1 MTAMKMKRRKMSL
14 LCWRFQKTN
23 NLNQKLPRSEN
34 HSIAVQHKGS
44 KAVDEPGVLVSK
56 GRAISLIDDEIMD
69 SPSTIRSSTSRRSLH
84 RKPPSLSRYQSKPIT
99 KHYEV
104 NNQILKA
111 FDTNYEQKY
120 YDVAYALGLQ
130 FVETALLEIPKHG
143 YFYSQRHER
152 DRMQS
157 ALNAVR
163 VTQILQEL
171 ETSVQIPPAAR
182 FRVERLALLALEQ
195 VEQASNDQACTVLES
210 AKSFELLRA
219 QTEAELKQQDQK
231 DSSWAC
237 EPFLALAESL
247 SGLALNPCC
256 DRQQPTQQSASAS
269 QAAPLK
275 KRLSLIEDD
284 FVPPKSVPPPQKPP
298 SPSSRIKLV
307 PESPVASIIRLNSD
321 SPTGSQ
327 IRLIPESPTRRLNSE
342 SPTGS
347 QIRLNPESS
356 SSDLRIR
363 LNSEESSPTTNTI
376 RLSSVREQK
385 LKPPGLERSK
395 QSAASIESTESDLE
409 RALFLSGLEISL
421 LDVPPPL
428 LPEPA
433 VSISLIELQRTK
445 SQESSFGM
453 GKSQLLQFQT
463 LCSLYHEDFDASI
476 REGRIRITFINTY
489 QGRMVA
495 STNGCT
501 IIAPL
506 LCMHHLIE
514 TDGPLPYSGIPDFDI
529 EQAIDKETPVIL
541 TELRQELGLLEH
553 AFLIPSDAHHYLIQ
567 NGQLSDKQFLT
578 VLGGNVLDD
587 SHLQAFVDALRDDEH
602 KYKKM
607 AATFY
612 FHEHVISILQVR
624 RSSTVTWY
632 DVIDSL
638 PSKEFLKRP
647 EESMQELH
655 TRYGLSLSEEELFQT
670 SLRRTARIRCTNADA
685 LTTCLRWYACSKFTD
700 DNIKYIDQYTWDEK
714 SCDFDPR
721 VFQGFVW
728 IDHPQ

>member
-1 MTAMKMKRRKMSL
+1 
-14 LCWRFQKTN
+14 
-23 NLNQKLPRSEN
+23 
-34 HSIAVQHKGS
+34 
-44 KAVDEPGVLVSK
+44 
-56 GRAISLIDDEIMD
+56 MD

-111 FDTNYEQKY
+111 FDTNYEQKH
-120 YDVAYALGLQ
+120 YDVAYALGMQ

-157 ALNAVR
+157 ALDAVR
-163 VTQILQEL
+163 VTQTLQEL
-171 ETSVQIPPAAR
+171 ETSVQIPPTAR

-195 VEQASNDQACTVLES
+195 VEQASNDQACTALES
-210 AKSFELLRA
+210 AKTFEIHRA

-231 DSSWAC
+231 ESSWAC
-237 EPFLALAESL
+237 EPLLALAESL

-256 DRQQPTQQSASAS
+256 DRQQPSQQSASAL
-269 QAAPLK
+269 QPAPLK

-284 FVPPKSVPPPQKPP
+284 YVPPKSVPPPKKPP
-298 SPSSRIKLV
+298 SPSSRIRLL
-307 PESPVASIIRLNSD
+307 PESPTASIIRFNSD
-321 SPTGSQ
+321 SPISSQ
-327 IRLIPESPTRRLNSE
+327 IRLTPESPTVRFKSE

-347 QIRLNPESS
+347 QLLLNPESS
-356 SSDLRIR
+356 SSNLRIR
-363 LNSEESSPTTNTI
+363 LNSLESPTANTTTI
-376 RLSSVREQK
+376 RLGSVREQK
-385 LKPPGLERSK
+385 LEPPGLKRSK

-409 RALFLSGLEISL
+409 RALFLSGLEISF
-421 LDVPPPL
+421 LDIPPPL
-428 LPEPA
+428 LPESS
-433 VSISLIELQRTK
+433 VSMSLIELQRTK

-453 GKSQLLQFQT
+453 GKSQILQFQT
-463 LCSLYHEDFDASI
+463 LCSLYHEDFGASI
-476 REGRIRITFINTY
+476 REGRIWISYINTY

-514 TDGPLPYSGIPDFDI
+514 TDGPLPYSGIPDDDI
-529 EQAIDKETPVIL
+529 EQAIDKETPIIL

-587 SHLQAFVDALRDDEH
+587 SHLQAFVDALRDIEH

-638 PSKEFLKRP
+638 PSKEFLKWP
-647 EESMQELH
+647 EESIQEFH
-655 TRYGLSLSEEELFQT
+655 IRYGLSLSEEEFFQT
-670 SLRRTARIRCTNADA
+670 SLLRTARIRCTNADA
-685 LTTCLRWYACSKFTD
+685 LTTCLRWYACSKFTH
-700 DNIKYIDQYTWDEK
+700 DNIKFIDQYAWDEK

>member
-1 MTAMKMKRRKMSL
+1 
-14 LCWRFQKTN
+14 
-23 NLNQKLPRSEN
+23 
-34 HSIAVQHKGS
+34 
-44 KAVDEPGVLVSK
+44 
-56 GRAISLIDDEIMD
+56 MD
-69 SPSTIRSSTSRRSLH
+69 SPSTIRSSTSRRSLQ

-111 FDTNYEQKY
+111 FDTNYEQKH
-120 YDVAYALGLQ
+120 YDVAYALGMQ

-157 ALNAVR
+157 ALDAVR
-163 VTQILQEL
+163 VTQTLQEL
-171 ETSVQIPPAAR
+171 ETSVQIPSTAR

-219 QTEAELKQQDQK
+219 RTEAELKQQDQK

-247 SGLALNPCC
+247 SGLALNPSFCC
-256 DRQQPTQQSASAS
+256 DRQQSAQQSTSS
-269 QAAPLK
+269 LQPVPLK

-284 FVPPKSVPPPQKPP
+284 YVPPKSVPPPQKPP
-298 SPSSRIKLV
+298 SPSTASRIRLV
-307 PESPVASIIRLNSD
+307 PESPTAPKVRLTSE
-321 SPTGSQ
+321 SLPGPQ
-327 IRLIPESPTRRLNSE
+327 IQLNPESPTIRLNTE

-347 QIRLNPESS
+347 QIRLNPDSS
-356 SSDLRIR
+356 SNLRIR
-363 LNSEESSPTTNTI
+363 LNSEESPTTSKI
-376 RLSSVREQK
+376 RLGSTREQK
-385 LKPPGLERSK
+385 LEPPGLERSK
-395 QSAASIESTESDLE
+395 QSTASIESTESDLE

-428 LPEPA
+428 LPEPS

-453 GKSQLLQFQT
+453 GKSQILQFQT
-463 LCSLYHEDFDASI
+463 LCSLYHEDFEASI
-476 REGRIRITFINTY
+476 REGRIWISYINTY

-587 SHLQAFVDALRDDEH
+587 SHLQAFVDALRDDEQ

-647 EESMQELH
+647 EESIQELH
-655 TRYGLSLSEEELFQT
+655 IRYGLSLSEEELFQT

-700 DNIKYIDQYTWDEK
+700 DNIKFIDQYTWDDK